1 VQTSLFSPLWH
12 RVSDLRPRLRG
23 GVRVQRQRYRGE
35 TWYLLADEASGKQHR
50 INAAAYEFI
59 GRFDGRASVNELWS
73 LLLERFGE
81 SAPDQDEIVRT
92 LQRLAEAELVQLQGA
107 DIAGLFRRSAER
119 ARRRRPLVNPLAFSM
134 PLFDP
139 TALLARIE
147 PYALRLFHPAAGVAC
162 ALLVLAAALGAVLNW
177 EALRAHAATYLA
189 SGYYLAL
196 VWASY
201 PVVKLLHE
209 LAHALAVRRWG
220 GEVHEFGVTFLF
232 FTPAPYMDA
241 SAAGAF
247 RSRWRRAAV
256 SLAGIGV
263 ELAIGAA
270 ALLAWLALEHG
281 ALSDVAFV
289 LLVVCLGSSL
299 LFNAN
304 PLLRFDGYHA
314 LCDLVDAPNLAVRSQ
329 AYWLHLGR
337 RLLGGDASAAPA
349 HGPGELKW
357 LIAYAPVS
365 WGYRFALSVGLVLW
379 VGEKSALLG
388 WFAAVALA
396 FFVVLRPA
404 WQSACT
410 LWHAVPAG
418 KPRRR
423 AAWAAALAGGLGVG
437 VLLALPVP
445 STVIAQGVVWPAEH
459 ARVRAEAE
467 GFVIEVL
474 AHDGENVAPGT
485 PLVVLAEPA
494 LLAERDT
501 LRARLLG
508 LSARQYDAILR
519 EPAQARNVI
528 EDLERTRAE
537 LERAEQRIAQWTVRS
552 KAAGRLVLPR
562 EDDLPGS
569 FVQKGATLAYVLEEA
584 PPLVRVA
591 VPQEHAALLRGRTR
605 RVEVRLADEGA
616 TRPARL
622 AREVPASTRV
632 LPSAAL
638 GAPAGGPHA
647 VDPADK
653 EGTRALDPL
662 FLFDVALEQTASL
675 EEAPLQRLGERA
687 WVRFELGAEPLAMQ
701 WQRRVRQAL
710 LKHFNPSS

>member
-1 VQTSLFSPLWH
+1 MQTSLFSPLWH
-12 RVSDLRPRLRG
+12 RVSGLRPRLRG

-35 TWYLLADEASGKQHR
+35 TWYLLADEASGRQHR

-59 GRFDGRASVNELWS
+59 GRFDGRASVNQLWS

-81 SAPDQDEIVRT
+81 AAPDQDEIVRT

-139 TALLARIE
+139 SALLARIE
-147 PYALRLFHPAAGVAC
+147 PYALRVFHPVAGFAFAA
-162 ALLVLAAALGAVLNW
+162 LVLAGAFGAVLNW
-177 EALRAHAATYLA
+177 DALRAHAATHLG

-196 VWASY
+196 VWACY
-201 PVVKLLHE
+201 PAVKLLHE

-232 FTPAPYMDA
+232 FIPAPYMDA
-241 SAAGAF
+241 AAAAAF

-256 SLAGIGV
+256 SLAGIVV

-270 ALLAWLALEHG
+270 ALLAWLALERG
-281 ALSDVAFV
+281 TASDVAFV
-289 LLVVCLGSSL
+289 LIVVCLGSSI

-314 LCDLVDAPNLAVRSQ
+314 LCDLLDAPNLAVRSH
-329 AYWLHLGR
+329 AYWLHLAR
-337 RLLGGDASAAPA
+337 RLLGGDGAAAPA
-349 HGPGELKW
+349 HAPGELKW
-357 LIAYAPVS
+357 LIAYAPLS
-365 WGYRFALSVGLVLW
+365 WGYRLALSVGMVLW

-388 WFAAVALA
+388 WFAAAALA
-396 FFVVLRPA
+396 FFVVLHPA
-404 WQSACT
+404 WQAART

-418 KPRRR
+418 RPRRR
-423 AAWAAALAGGLGVG
+423 AAWATALAGALTVSA
-437 VLLALPVP
+437 LLALPVP
-445 STVIAQGVVWPAEH
+445 SRVLVQGVVWPADQ

-467 GFVIEVL
+467 GFVTEVL
-474 AHDGENVAPGT
+474 ARDGESVEPGT
-485 PLVVLAEPA
+485 ALLVLAEPA

-552 KAAGRLVLPR
+552 RAAGRLVLPR
-562 EDDLPGS
+562 QHDLPGS
-569 FVQKGATLAYVLEEA
+569 FVPKGTTLGYVLEAA

-591 VPQEHAALLRGRTR
+591 VPEEHAALLRGRTR
-605 RVEVRLADEGA
+605 QVEVRLADERA
-616 TRPARL
+616 ARSARL

-653 EGTRALDPL
+653 EGTRALDTL
-662 FLFDVALEQTASL
+662 FLFDVALGEAAPL

>member
-1 VQTSLFSPLWH
+1 VHASLFSPLWH
-12 RVSDLRPRLRG
+12 RVSGLRPRLRG

-59 GRFDGRASVNELWS
+59 GRFDGQASVNELWS

-92 LQRLAEAELVQLQGA
+92 LQRLAQAELVQLQGA

-134 PLFDP
+134 PLLDP

-147 PYALRLFHPAAGVAC
+147 PYALRVFHPAAGVAS
-162 ALLVLAAALGAVLNW
+162 ALLVLVAALGAALNW
-177 EALRAHAATYLA
+177 EALRAHAATHLA

-201 PVVKLLHE
+201 PAVKLLHE

-220 GEVHEFGVTFLF
+220 GEIHEFGVTFLF

-263 ELAIGAA
+263 ELVIGAA
-270 ALLAWLALEHG
+270 ALLAWLALERG
-281 ALSDVAFV
+281 VLSDLAFV
-289 LLVVCLGSSL
+289 LLVVCLGSSV

-314 LCDLVDAPNLAVRSQ
+314 LCDLIDAPNLAVRSH
-329 AYWLHLGR
+329 AHWLHLGR
-337 RLLGGDASAAPA
+337 RLVGGDASAAPA
-349 HGPGELKW
+349 HGRGELKW
-357 LIAYAPVS
+357 LIAYAPIS
-365 WGYRFALSVGLVLW
+365 WSYRFALSVGLVLW

-388 WFAAVALA
+388 WFAAAALA
-396 FFVVLRPA
+396 VFVVLRPA
-404 WQSACT
+404 WQFACT
-410 LWHAVPAG
+410 LWHGVPAG

-423 AAWAAALAGGLGVG
+423 AAWAAGLAGGLSAGA
-437 VLLALPVP
+437 LLALPVP
-445 STVIAQGVVWPAEH
+445 STVLVQGVVWPADH

-467 GFVIEVL
+467 GFVAQIL
-474 AHDGENVAPGT
+474 ASDGESVEPGT
-485 PLVVLAEPA
+485 PLMVLVEPA

-552 KAAGRLVLPR
+552 KAAGRLVLPH
-562 EDDLPGS
+562 EGDLPGS

-622 AREVPASTRV
+622 AHEVPASTRV

-638 GAPAGGPHA
+638 GAPAGGPYA

-662 FLFDVALEQTASL
+662 FLFEVELEQTAPL
-675 EEAPLQRLGERA
+675 EGAPLQRLGERA

>member
-1 VQTSLFSPLWH
+1 MQTSLFSPLWH
-12 RVSDLRPRLRG
+12 RVSELRPRLRG
-23 GVRVQRQRYRGE
+23 GVRVQRQRYRDA
-35 TWYLLADEASGKQHR
+35 TWYLLADEASGTQHR

-81 SAPDQDEIVRT
+81 AAPDQDEIVRT
-92 LQRLAEAELVQLQGA
+92 LQRLAEAELVQLPGA
-107 DIAGLFRRSAER
+107 DIGGLFRRSAER
-119 ARRRRPLVNPLAFSM
+119 ARRRRPLVNPLAFSI

-139 TALLARIE
+139 SAFLARIE
-147 PYALRLFHPAAGVAC
+147 PYALRIFHPAVGVAC
-162 ALLVLAAALGAVLNW
+162 AVLVVVALLAGALNWDALRSHAAA
-177 EALRAHAATYLA
+177 YLA

-241 SAAGAF
+241 STAAAF

-270 ALLAWLALEHG
+270 ALLAWLALENG
-281 ALSDVAFV
+281 AASDVAFV
-289 LLVVCLGSSL
+289 LLAVCLGSSL

-314 LCDLVDAPNLAVRSQ
+314 LCDLIDAPNLAVRSH

-337 RLLGGDASAAPA
+337 RLLGDGSAQPA
-349 HGPGELKW
+349 HGRGELKW
-357 LIAYAPVS
+357 LITYAPVS
-365 WGYRFALSVGLVLW
+365 WCYRFGLSLALVLW

-388 WFAAVALA
+388 WFAAAALA

-404 WQSACT
+404 WLTART

-418 KPRRR
+418 RSRRR
-423 AAWAAALAGGLGVG
+423 AAWAATSIGALSAGA
-437 VLLALPVP
+437 LLALPVP
-445 STVIAQGVVWPAEH
+445 STVLVQGVVWPADRAH
-459 ARVRAEAE
+459 VRAEAE
-467 GFVIEVL
+467 GFVAEVL
-474 AHDGENVAPGT
+474 AANGQHVEPGT
-485 PLVVLAEPA
+485 PLVVLVEPS
-494 LLAERDT
+494 LLAERDM

-552 KAAGRLVLPR
+552 KAAGRLVLAR
-562 EDDLPGS
+562 QEDLPGS
-569 FVQKGATLAYVLEEA
+569 FVHKGATLGYVLDAE

-605 RVEVRLADEGA
+605 HVEVRLADDA
-616 TRPARL
+616 AARPAVL
-622 AREVPASTRV
+622 AREIPASTRN

-647 VDPADK
+647 VDPTDK
-653 EGTRALDPL
+653 EGTRVLDPL
-662 FLFDVALEQTASL
+662 FLFDVALRESA
-675 EEAPLQRLGERA
+675 LQRLGERA
-687 WVRFELGAEPLAMQ
+687 WVRFDLGAEPLAMQ
-701 WQRRVRQAL
+701 WQRRARQAL